1 VGGNMSIEKNR
12 LVLLLFFLVLIL
24 INLVVYVKLS
34 DLTGSVKEING
45 LKLEISELKN
55 RLNEITK
62 KLNESGKPPVIIIRI
77 DDVRDYEAAEATRI
91 LIQFNRVNHVK
102 MNLAII
108 PAQFGSDNV
117 TLGAVRAAV
126 MDGSE
131 VVVHGYDHENFKM
144 LSATLQAETLRA
156 ARDKLLTLNL
166 TSTIF
171 APPFFTYDEG
181 VYDAMRENGFDTIS
195 GYIDA
200 GGPAIEAEGVYRFP
214 ATVTMANYVNG
225 TWLRSDLNQLVGK
238 INLSVG
244 RYGYAMILMHPQELM
259 VDGRLD
265 ADLFK
270 VYSDLIMEIQGLY
283 SFNTISGYRRWSISE

>member
-1 VGGNMSIEKNR
+1 MSIGKNR
-12 LVLLLFFLVLIL
+12 LMILLFFLVLIL

-34 DLTGSVKEING
+34 DLTGGVKEING
-45 LKLEISELKN
+45 LKLEISELKS

-62 KLNESGKPPVIIIRI
+62 KLNESDKPPVIIIRI
-77 DDVRDYEAAEATRI
+77 DDVRDYEAAEATRV

-108 PAQFGSDNV
+108 PAQFGGDSV
-117 TLGAVRAAV
+117 TLGSVKAAV

-131 VVVHGYDHENFKM
+131 IVVHGYDHENFKT
-144 LSATLQAETLRA
+144 LSAKLQVETLRA
-156 ARDKLLTLNL
+156 ARDKLFTLNL

-171 APPFFTYDEG
+171 APPFFAYDEG
-181 VYDAMRENGFDTIS
+181 VYDAMRESGFDTIS

-200 GGPAIEAEGVYRFP
+200 GGPTSEAEGVYRVP
-214 ATVTMANYVNG
+214 VTITMADYVNG

-238 INLSVG
+238 VNLSVG
-244 RYGYAMILMHPQELM
+244 RYGYAMILVHPQEFM

-265 ADLFK
+265 ANLFK
-270 VYSDLIMEIQGLY
+270 VYSDLIREIQGLY
-283 SFNTISGYRRWSISE
+283 SFNTISGYRSWSTGE

>member
-1 VGGNMSIEKNR
+1 MSIEKNR
-12 LVLLLFFLVLIL
+12 VMISLFFLALIL
-24 INLVVYVKLS
+24 INLFVYIKLS
-34 DLTGSVKEING
+34 DLTDSVKEIND
-45 LKLEISELKN
+45 LKLEISELKG

-62 KLNESGKPPVIIIRI
+62 KLNESDKPPVIIIRI
-77 DDVRDYEAAEATRI
+77 DDVRDYEAAEATRV

-117 TLGAVRAAV
+117 TLGSVRAAV

-144 LSATLQAETLRA
+144 LSIKLQVETLRA

-181 VYDAMRENGFDTIS
+181 VFDAMRENGFDTIS
-195 GYIDA
+195 GYIDT
-200 GGPAIEAEGVYRFP
+200 GSPMIEAEGIYSIPV
-214 ATVTMANYVNG
+214 TVTIADYVNS

-238 INLSVG
+238 VNLSVG
-244 RYGYAMILMHPQELM
+244 RYGYAMILVHPQEFII
-259 VDGRLD
+259 DGRLD
-265 ADLFK
+265 TDRFK
-270 VYSDLIMEIQGLY
+270 VYSDLIREIQGSY
-283 SFNTISGYRRWSISE
+283 SFNTIFGYRSWSIGE